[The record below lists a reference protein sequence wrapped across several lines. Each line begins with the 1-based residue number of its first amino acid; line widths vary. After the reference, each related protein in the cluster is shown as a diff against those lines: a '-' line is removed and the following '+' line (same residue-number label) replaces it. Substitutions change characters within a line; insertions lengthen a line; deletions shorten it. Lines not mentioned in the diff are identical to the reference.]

1 MAKEAKKAT
10 KLEKKLR
17 ILLGGY
23 SVRKR
28 VTLNACPVILMFVL
42 LTIGQSSST
51 LQTAA
56 GHT

>member
-28 VTLNACPVILMFVL
+28 ITLNACPES
-42 LTIGQSSST
+42 LTS
-51 LQTAA
+51 
-56 GHT
+56 

>member
-23 SVRKR
+23 SVRMR
-28 VTLNACPVILMFVL
+28 LTLNVCLDILMFVL

-56 GHT
+56 GHA

>member
-23 SVRKR
+23 SVRMR
-28 VTLNACPVILMFVL
+28 LTLNVCLDILMFVL